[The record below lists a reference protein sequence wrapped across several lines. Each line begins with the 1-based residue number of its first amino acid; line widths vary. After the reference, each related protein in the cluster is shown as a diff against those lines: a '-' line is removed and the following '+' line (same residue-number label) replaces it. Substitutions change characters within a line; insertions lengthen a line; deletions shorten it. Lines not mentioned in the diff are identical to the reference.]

1 MFRDIFTN
9 KWIIGGVAF
18 LIVFAVACVFWYRYD
33 TAPDRK
39 SAAEA
44 EKLLQQWA
52 EKKAAPDD
60 KMEQAADIVSTE
72 SENQTENTAEVTEY
86 KGRLLRPGDIVDGR
100 IFLGTEPPSPELL
113 AQLGVQPRSQDEII
127 SPYGFGPYPELPE
140 GFGPITWPRKSAN
153 SELRIRVKIK
163 LLNQGVPVKGSIMEN
178 GLVYPIIKGVRYVIW
193 GESDGKQYLRRSLGH
208 PDDGDYM
215 RTIKKEKNARDESI
229 TAADFPGIKLVPFEE
244 GGIDPYTFLDLPK

>member
-1 MFRDIFTN
+1 MLRDFFTN
-9 KWIIGGVAF
+9 KWFIGGITF
-18 LIVFAVACVFWYRYD
+18 LIVFTGACFLWYRHD
-33 TAPDRK
+33 TAADRK

-44 EKLLQQWA
+44 EKLLRQWA

-60 KMEQAADIVSTE
+60 KIEQAADITSTE
-72 SENQTENTAEVTEY
+72 SETQTENTAEVTEY

-140 GFGPITWPRKSAN
+140 GFGPITWPRKNAN

-163 LLNQGVPVKGSIMEN
+163 LLNQGVPVEGSVMSN
-178 GLVYPIIKGVRYVIW
+178 GLVYPIIKGICYVTW
-193 GESDGKQYLRRSLGH
+193 RETSDGLRYLHRSRGH
-208 PDDGDYM
+208 PDDDV
-215 RTIKKEKNARDESI
+215 RSIADEKEARGE
-229 TAADFPGIKLVPFEE
+229 TLTQADVPHIKLVPMEE